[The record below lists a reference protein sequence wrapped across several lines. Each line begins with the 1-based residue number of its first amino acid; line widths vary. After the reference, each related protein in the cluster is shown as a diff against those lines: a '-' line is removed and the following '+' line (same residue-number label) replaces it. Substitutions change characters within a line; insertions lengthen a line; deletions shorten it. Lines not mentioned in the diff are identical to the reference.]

1 MKYNNDNVTRIS
13 AVAACND
20 ETFHAFRFVYNEK
33 NCIFFINKS
42 KLNRPFENY
51 LKVQN
56 QLMQRSQIF

>member
-33 NCIFFINKS
+33 NCIFLLIKVNEIS
-42 KLNRPFENY
+42 LFENV
-51 LKVQN
+51 LKCKIN
-56 QLMQRSQIF
+56 